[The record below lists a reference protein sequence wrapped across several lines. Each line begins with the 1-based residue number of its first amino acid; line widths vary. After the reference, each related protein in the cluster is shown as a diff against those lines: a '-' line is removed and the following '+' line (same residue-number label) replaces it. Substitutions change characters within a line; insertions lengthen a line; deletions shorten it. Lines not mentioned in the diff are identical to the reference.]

1 MIRDSIIAM
10 AEQELGT
17 LESPPESNVVKY
29 NNWYYPEFLPNG
41 KRHPYFVNSKPYS
54 WCASFVSYVYHFAG
68 WTLPYIDTEIGF
80 HYVPTLYHK
89 AKAKRWET
97 DNPIKGDIVIF
108 DFKQDKVIDHVGIF
122 HSWLEKGKTFTCIE
136 GNTSAGEKGSQSNG
150 GGVFKRVRNIRDVIQ
165 FVNILDNYK
174 L

>member
-17 LESPPESNVVKY
+17 VESPPESNVVKY
-29 NNWYYPEFLPNG
+29 NDWYYIEG
-41 KRHPYFVNSKPYS
+41 HTYFKNSKPFA
-54 WCASFVSYVYHFAG
+54 WCGTFVSYVYHFAG

-108 DFKQDKVIDHVGIF
+108 DFKQDKVIVLI
-122 HSWLEKGKTFTCIE
+122 
-136 GNTSAGEKGSQSNG
+136 
-150 GGVFKRVRNIRDVIQ
+150 
-165 FVNILDNYK
+165 
-174 L
+174 